1 VIVPN
6 KNLLLCCYFR
16 NLGAKKHRV
25 HLKAVLPHI
34 LLNHT
39 FGVHRYFSCMS
50 SGVARILKRSAEVMV
65 SVHNFATFILP
76 ELMYLRT
83 V

>member
-1 VIVPN
+1 M
-6 KNLLLCCYFR
+6 LLFQEFGC
-16 NLGAKKHRV
+16 KKHHV

-39 FGVHRYFSCMS
+39 FGAHSYFSCMS

-65 SVHNFATFILP
+65 PVHNFSTFILP